1 MLFSGMAKIEHDRW
15 SVVTDRDGIVG
26 ASGPDGFV
34 HGTRLEGAMKTASEW
49 RVTLHYEGDP
59 VHNEERIQVP
69 IDTDIWEW
77 MDERL
82 DEVQAAA
89 EA

>member
-1 MLFSGMAKIEHDRW
+1 
-15 SVVTDRDGIVG
+15 
-26 ASGPDGFV
+26 
-34 HGTRLEGAMKTASEW
+34 MKTSSEW
-49 RVTLHYEGDP
+49 RVTLHYDGEP
-59 VHNEERIQVP
+59 VHNEETFQVP

-82 DEVQAAA
+82 AEVQAAA